1 VHTRQHLA
9 RSLFIALAATLAL
22 VGIAGPVAAATPKAA
37 TIVSHVTFNPDGPN
51 FGDFTAS
58 GPAVDAGVLCRAGT
72 FADNGIRFAG
82 FQGNNLVQLQVLK
95 TFTCADGSGTFAV
108 KMQIRADFNTGMETF
123 NWVITDGSGAYDSLH
138 GSGTGST
145 VPNAPIGNINTF
157 EGLLLR

>member
-1 VHTRQHLA
+1 
-9 RSLFIALAATLAL
+9 
-22 VGIAGPVAAATPKAA
+22 
-37 TIVSHVTFNPDGPN
+37 VTFNPDGPN

-95 TFTCADGSGTFAV
+95 TFTCADGSGTFGV

-145 VPNAPIGNINTF
+145 VPDAPIGNINTF